1 MTENTTQRKVG
12 RIKEKYQLSNLDET
26 LRRRYESGDSS
37 LRELAEYVNRQ
48 ITAAFLEGEPYAP
61 NYVYD
66 VLGGGDD
73 ASSQERNDLRRRLRG
88 DDVDVDA
95 LRSDWVS
102 HMAVRTYL
110 QSDLDVDTDR
120 KAGASRD
127 PMDTLEKVRGLVNRE
142 EKIVEEALK
151 VTEGVDTDALSIHT
165 DVYVM
170 DDETGATERIEQFL
184 RDRADGSSNDEP
196 LRGE

>member
-1 MTENTTQRKVG
+1 MTTQSPQRKVG
-12 RIKEKYQLSNLDET
+12 RIKAKYDLTDLDET
-26 LRRRYESGDSS
+26 LRSRYESGEAS

-48 ITAAFLEGEPYAP
+48 VTAAFLEGEPYAP

-66 VLGGGDD
+66 VLAGGDD
-73 ASSQERNDLRRRLRG
+73 VSSQERNDLRRRLRG

-120 KAGASRD
+120 KAGSARD
-127 PMDTLEKVRGLVNRE
+127 PLETLEKVRGLVNRE

-151 VTEGVDTDALSIHT
+151 VTDGVDTDGLSIHT

-170 DDETGATERIEQFL
+170 DDDTGETERIEQFL
-184 RDRADGSSNDEP
+184 RQRADDRSDDEFGS
-196 LRGE
+196 GE